1 MNFSCISLVKWFHL
15 WIKEL
20 FLNSFTGVTWLNL
33 ELSTDHAWSRV
44 GWHVNLDIFN
54 LKNDSHSLVGLK
66 HRWSELSWNQ
76 IANVGHFVINIFLIC
91 FFFCLNSRVTSLFLS
106 SLIGWCVFSFFIF
119 NVFLD
124 HWTDFF
130 LRAFSNLLS
139 SLVCY
144 LCFLCCKSLL
154 MLLIFLVV
162 LSNMECCSNNY
173 IWKIWI

>member
-1 MNFSCISLVKWFHL
+1 MNFSCISLVKCFHL

-76 IANVGHFVINIFLIC
+76 IANVGHFGINIFLIC
-91 FFFCLNSRVTSLFLS
+91 FLFCFNSRVTSLFLS
-106 SLIGWCVFSFFIF
+106 SLLCVIS
-119 NVFLD
+119 FLD
-124 HWTDFF
+124 HHWTDFF
-130 LRAFSNLLS
+130 LRAFTNLWS
-139 SLVCY
+139 TLVCY
-144 LCFLCCKSLL
+144 LWFLFCKSLL

-162 LSNMECCSNNY
+162 LSNVECCSNNY